1 MPTSLFEQLGGAA
14 AVDAAVDIFYRKVL
28 KDKRIAHFFDSVNM
42 DGQRAKQKAFLTMAF
57 GGPRHYTGKDMRA
70 AHAHLVARGLTDVHF
85 DAVAENLQATLRELK
100 VAEPLVKQ
108 VIAIAASTRSDVL
121 GR

>member
-1 MPTSLFEQLGGAA
+1 
-14 AVDAAVDIFYRKVL
+14 
-28 KDKRIAHFFDSVNM
+28 
-42 DGQRAKQKAFLTMAF
+42 
-57 GGPRHYTGKDMRA
+57 
-70 AHAHLVARGLTDVHF
+70 VHF